1 MSKIKVK
8 RLNSVLSIEEADL
21 KKYEA
26 RGFKTF
32 VKKTKGEA
40 KGKGD
45 GERKGEAKGK
55 GDGERKD
62 KDAPVNANEG
72 KKNQ

>member
-26 RGFKTF
+26 RGFKI
-32 VKKTKGEA
+32 VDKKAKGEA

-45 GERKGEAKGK
+45 GKG
-55 GDGERKD
+55 KD
-62 KDAPVNANEG
+62 KDAPANANEG
-72 KKNQ
+72 KENQ

>member
-26 RGFKTF
+26 RGFKI
-32 VKKTKGEA
+32 VDKKAKGKGSDKGKDASTEA

-45 GERKGEAKGK
+45 
-55 GDGERKD
+55 
-62 KDAPVNANEG
+62 ANEG
-72 KKNQ
+72 KENQ